1 MKNSFC
7 FLGKYFALQSP
18 VVIIYLSET
27 LEEQLQILIVLYR
40 RTFGVVLIIVTHFLP
55 LKLE

>member
-7 FLGKYFALQSP
+7 FLGKYFALP

>member
-1 MKNSFC
+1 M
-7 FLGKYFALQSP
+7 
-18 VVIIYLSET
+18 VIIYLSET